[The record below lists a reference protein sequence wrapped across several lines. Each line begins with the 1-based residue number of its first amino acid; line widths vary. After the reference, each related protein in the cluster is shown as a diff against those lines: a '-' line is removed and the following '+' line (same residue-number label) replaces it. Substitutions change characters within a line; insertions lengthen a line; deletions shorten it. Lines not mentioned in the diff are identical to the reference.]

1 METNHNPA
9 EKKRTGT
16 SGQKLTP
23 GLIILVVVSFFALAY
38 FGAMAWGLLVIVLAA
53 IHFIRSRKNRVRLSP
68 EEKAEV
74 KECDLC
80 GIRTENLVSLQR
92 SNRSI
97 LVCEE
102 CYRANCSGK
111 TEEPEK
117 PVKEKPAE
125 AETTP
130 VSEKLNAQIVP
141 ATERLITETDQER
154 ESRLEVLAEKKKSGA
169 PLREEF
175 FLEDIEDERSIRKI
189 CELWESYGFG
199 KEYPGIDASLARLRE
214 KESGAWYSTKAVS
227 GLKEELRSLLHGMD
241 V

>member
-9 EKKRTGT
+9 DKKRTGA

-68 EEKAEV
+68 EEKAEI

-117 PVKEKPAE
+117 PVQEKPMKA
-125 AETTP
+125 A
-130 VSEKLNAQIVP
+130 P
-141 ATERLITETDQER
+141 AGEVEQLITETDQER
-154 ESRLEVLAEKKKSGA
+154 ENRLEVLAEKKKSGA

-199 KEYPGIDASLARLRE
+199 KEYPGLDASLARLQE

-227 GLKEELRSLLHGMD
+227 RLKEELRSLLHGMD